1 MEEDKKEVKPRK
13 RIDTPIS
20 DWLEKQIS
28 EKDWQE
34 IMKEPPIIPPGS
46 YGRIR
51 PRPIRQRGGDIS
63 VELSRNLYLPP
74 KFDMSEVEKKWFKDI
89 ITKPKGLSVHNIF
102 PTINP
107 DPHSW
112 INQFLNDEEMKP
124 EAKNRI
130 IFKFGE
136 FIGRV
141 CKEENTSY
149 NEVVKVLLEFVEQNI
164 KKK

>member
-34 IMKEPPIIPPGS
+34 IMKEPPIISCVS
-46 YGRIR
+46 YGRIQ

-63 VELSRNLYLPP
+63 VELSRYFFDTP
-74 KFDMSEVEKKWFKDI
+74 KFKMTEEEKKWFKDI
-89 ITKPKGLSVHNIF
+89 ITNPKGLSVQNII
-102 PTINP
+102 PTFNP

>member
-1 MEEDKKEVKPRK
+1 MEEDKKEVNPRK
-13 RIDTPIS
+13 RIDTTIS
-20 DWLEKQIS
+20 DWLEKHIS
-28 EKDWQE
+28 ERDWRE

-63 VELSRNLYLPP
+63 VELSRYFFDTP
-74 KFDMSEVEKKWFKDI
+74 KFKMTEEEKKWFKDI

-102 PTINP
+102 PSLNP

-112 INQFLNDEEMKP
+112 IKQFIYDEEMKP
-124 EAKNRI
+124 ETKERI

-136 FIGRV
+136 FVGRI

-149 NEVVKVLLEFVEQNI
+149 NEVVKVLLEFVELNI

>member
-13 RIDTPIS
+13 RIDTLIS

-34 IMKEPPIIPPGS
+34 IMKEPPIISCVS
-46 YGRIR
+46 YGRIQ

-63 VELSRNLYLPP
+63 VELSRNLYHPP
-74 KFDMSEVEKKWFKDI
+74 KFDMSEEDKKMFKDI

-102 PTINP
+102 PSLNP

-112 INQFLNDEEMKP
+112 INQFIYDEEMKP
-124 EAKNRI
+124 ETKERI

-136 FIGRV
+136 FVGRI
-141 CKEENTSY
+141 CKEENASY
-149 NEVVKVLLEFVEQNI
+149 NEVVKVLLEFVELNI

>member
-13 RIDTPIS
+13 RIGTPIS

-28 EKDWQE
+28 EKGCQE
-34 IMKEPPIIPPGS
+34 IMKELPVIPLDS

-51 PRPIRQRGGDIS
+51 PRPIRQRGGDIA
-63 VELSRNLYLPP
+63 VELSRYLYHTP
-74 KFDMSEVEKKWFKDI
+74 KFDMSEEDKKLFKDI

-102 PTINP
+102 PSLNP

-112 INQFLNDEEMKP
+112 IKQFIYDEEMKP
-124 EAKNRI
+124 ETKERI

-136 FIGRV
+136 FVGRI

-149 NEVVKVLLEFVEQNI
+149 NEVVKVLLEFVELNI
-164 KKK
+164 KRK